1 LEDERL
7 KGFYRNESFLGLALS
22 AIAFAVYCATLAP
35 SIGFI
40 DAGELATVA
49 ATFGIAHPSGYPLF
63 TLVAGAF
70 ARLPIGD
77 TVLCCAASVYFG
89 FRFLLALL
97 RSGLPSSASKSPQAR
112 GSADASAGVENAS
125 RAAAAIGAL
134 TLAFSRSVWEQ
145 STGVEVYSLHLLLVC
160 AALFFFVRALQ
171 GSRRSWYLFAFAL
184 GLAFSNHLT
193 TVLLLPGLAWW
204 FFVTHGSGR
213 MREAWLK
220 ILRGLPVFILGL
232 TPYLWLPLR
241 AAAHPVL
248 NWGNPVNWENF
259 LRHVTGKQYSVWMFA
274 SFDAALE
281 QLRVFS
287 FDFPLVF
294 GWVAVLPM
302 ALGLADQA
310 RVAWRQCVFT
320 VLIFAGCVFYSI
332 NYTVPDISNYYL
344 VADLAGAVWVAWGVA
359 WLLRRSKTFQ
369 WPAAGA
375 LAAACILTPLLL
387 HYRTVDE
394 SRNYVV
400 EDYARNLFRSLEPKA
415 TVLTF
420 QWDNFVAAA
429 WYLQIVEGYRTDVVV
444 LERELLRR
452 SWYVDQLRHNHPE
465 AVAGSHAE
473 IEGFL
478 RAVQPFERG
487 EPFDG
492 TVIQAAFEAMIASLM
507 RHALTRGPVYFT
519 PEVER
524 VYVSGYRAVPSG
536 LALRAI
542 PEGEPIPILPT
553 PDFAMRPIPKPGR
566 LIESTRAM
574 YAAAYVNHAYQ
585 QGATGNLPAVEPL
598 LLKALAIRPGYPQ
611 AIDLL
616 RRLHA
621 AR

>member
-1 LEDERL
+1 VNPGFGPKLKRL
-7 KGFYRNESFLGLALS
+7 LQSESFVGAFLAL
-22 AIAFAVYCATLAP
+22 AAFCVYCATLAP

-77 TVLCCAASVYFG
+77 TVIWRVNLFAALCCAVSVYFS

-97 RSGLPSSASKSPQAR
+97 R
-112 GSADASAGVENAS
+112 
-125 RAAAAIGAL
+125 AAAAGGIERLRFAAAAVGAL

-145 STGVEVYSLHLLLVC
+145 STGVEVYSLHLLLVS
-160 AALFFFVRALQ
+160 ATLFFFTRALQ
-171 GSRRSWYLFAFAL
+171 GSSRVWYFFAFSL

-204 FFVTHGSGR
+204 FFITHGAGQ
-213 MREAWLK
+213 MRAAWLK
-220 ILRGLPVFILGL
+220 ILRGLPVFALGL

-241 AAAHPVL
+241 AASHPVL
-248 NWGNPVNWENF
+248 NWGNPVHWENF
-259 LRHVTGKQYSVWMFA
+259 VRHVTGKQYSVWMFA
-274 SFDAALE
+274 SFEAALE
-281 QLRVFS
+281 QLRVFT
-287 FDFPLVF
+287 FDFPVVF
-294 GWVAVLPM
+294 GWAALIPM
-302 ALGLADQA
+302 AMGLIVQA

-320 VLIFAGCVFYSI
+320 ILVFAGCVFYSI

-344 VADLAGAVWVAWGVA
+344 VADLAGAVWVAWGLA
-359 WLLRRSKTFQ
+359 WILQHAKASWRPIG
-369 WPAAGA
+369 WG
-375 LAAACILTPLLL
+375 LAAICVLPPLLL

-400 EDYARNLFRSLEPKA
+400 EDYTHNLFRSLEPNA
-415 TVLTF
+415 TLLTF

-452 SWYVDQLRHNHPE
+452 SWYVDQLQHNHPE
-465 AVAGSHAE
+465 AVAGSSVE
-473 IEGFL
+473 IAAFL
-478 RAVQPFERG
+478 SAVRPFERG

-492 TVIQAAFEAMIASLM
+492 TVIQTAFEAMISSLL

-542 PEGEPIPILPT
+542 PEGEPIPILPL
-553 PDFAMRPIPKPGR
+553 PDFPMRPIPKTGR
-566 LIESTRAM
+566 LIEATRTM

-585 QGATGNLPAVEPL
+585 QGATGNLPAVQPL
-598 LLKALAIRPGYPQ
+598 LLKALAIQPGYPQ
-611 AIDLL
+611 AMDLL
-616 RRLHA
+616 RRLQGIGN
-621 AR
+621 RY